1 MMDMM
6 DMMMM
11 MMMMMMMT
19 TMRRTRT
26 AMRSIRSMMI
36 CVQCSLLMLE
46 VCRFSFL
53 FASLCASFD
62 LLGAAGSPRAT
73 AWFDALVS
81 KGEHI

>member
-1 MMDMM
+1 MM
-6 DMMMM
+6 DMMMEM
-11 MMMMMMMT
+11 MMMM

-26 AMRSIRSMMI
+26 AMRSRSMMI

-46 VCRFSFL
+46 VCEFSFL
-53 FASLCASFD
+53 FTSLCASFD